1 MENIVTLLID
11 FKISK
16 KNLSSEKFIF
26 KFLVEMFHLT
36 QSCGECWEYFP
47 AWSSD
52 HHNAGEDPD
61 LLALSRDWDECGHWE
76 AWRLKLPTTTHSAA
90 QHLSCHLT
98 LITDWHKTQHSL
110 EHQSI
115 VKCRESVL
123 ITLKGV
129 PFRGKFCCSERK
141 IEFPLLIFYPRSWS
155 DVSLNKENCQG
166 LSDLARGERSGS
178 SPMEQVSAQSRE

>member
-16 KNLSSEKFIF
+16 KKQNLSSEKFIF

-61 LLALSRDWDECGHWE
+61 LLALSRD
-76 AWRLKLPTTTHSAA
+76 
-90 QHLSCHLT
+90 
-98 LITDWHKTQHSL
+98 
-110 EHQSI
+110 
-115 VKCRESVL
+115 
-123 ITLKGV
+123 
-129 PFRGKFCCSERK
+129 
-141 IEFPLLIFYPRSWS
+141 
-155 DVSLNKENCQG
+155 
-166 LSDLARGERSGS
+166 
-178 SPMEQVSAQSRE
+178 